1 MPAVSGDC
9 DFSFSLSWNVASSEM
24 PSWTALFDSR
34 PCPAPSGF
42 SFSQSASGPQVLSRQ
57 DQLRW
62 CCELPRGQGL
72 AGFFS
77 GTSPVLRMLR
87 GPQHVPSESLG
98 CRGMVRVHGA
108 SFHGCPGARG
118 CSDLPALQLAGG
130 ALGGGPA
137 GVPRSTEVGS
147 QPHCRLLP
155 RSPWHQGSAD
165 RPCELWVRMPTRLG
179 VGSSDTLVA

>member
-130 ALGGGPA
+130 ALGGG
-137 GVPRSTEVGS
+137 
-147 QPHCRLLP
+147 
-155 RSPWHQGSAD
+155 
-165 RPCELWVRMPTRLG
+165 
-179 VGSSDTLVA
+179 GSSRCAKEHGGGLAAPLPTASPFSLASRECGQAL